1 MLFGL
6 SLFFTILTG
15 EQWAFQPGKPFS
27 SALGH
32 FLELILGGQFLLPNF
47 LFFFF
52 FFFYNFWLC
61 WVFVDVRIFLQLQ
74 QAGATLRCNA

>member
-32 FLELILGGQFLLPNF
+32 FLELILGAHVVVVSRAAGPESPQCRVWTGRVMGQS
-47 LFFFF
+47 
-52 FFFYNFWLC
+52 
-61 WVFVDVRIFLQLQ
+61 
-74 QAGATLRCNA
+74 